1 MAAHGLQLHGSNNQT
16 YTSTHKS
23 KAEDVVLT
31 TLMSETKI
39 EKKETLRI
47 LLLTSAL
54 VARHQL
60 ARSASSE
67 SYGTYS
73 TLIPER
79 DSSGSARLALVTPS
93 HWMSGADSV

>member
-1 MAAHGLQLHGSNNQT
+1 MAAHGLLLHGSNNQT
-16 YTSTHKS
+16 YTLDASTHKS

-79 DSSGSARLALVTPS
+79 DSSGSARLL
-93 HWMSGADSV
+93 W